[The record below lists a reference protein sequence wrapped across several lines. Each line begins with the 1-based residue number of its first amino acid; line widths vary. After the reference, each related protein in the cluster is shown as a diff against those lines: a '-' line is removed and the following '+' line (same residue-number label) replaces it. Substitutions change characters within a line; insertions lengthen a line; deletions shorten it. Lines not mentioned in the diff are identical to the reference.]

1 MIVASGSGS
10 GRVRGRGRGSF
21 SGGGFTRESA
31 VVRALPVTEA
41 EQRDG
46 APPAMARPEYWQM
59 PSLST
64 SSLGGIHSVK
74 KALKGSKLSSVAF

>member
-1 MIVASGSGS
+1 MIVASGYGS
-10 GRVRGRGRGSF
+10 GRACGRACGPLSV
-21 SGGGFTRESA
+21 GGFTQESA
-31 VVRALPVTEA
+31 VVRALPGREPISGTA
-41 EQRDG
+41 SCRHWT
-46 APPAMARPEYWQM
+46 RPQCWQM